1 MRSLFLRIDR
11 FEQRPCPMI
20 HKLYSTMVRHFDSI
34 LPHEIIPSSFTTWLS
49 RPTVRHLFPSAQMQ
63 KYSSTMAKRG
73 KVKVSC
79 PRRQDIRGVYL
90 LLVGIRGVG
99 TLLLLVPIKPSNSGT
114 WKQVKSCSTSP
125 FLRHTDLRTWTFGSG
140 MDVPHQQVG
149 ALFTSSSAAPLVS
162 LSLSGALNYLD
173 PSSEKPIR
181 LVSGHQK
188 TINALGTTPDS
199 KTVFTGSYDGR
210 VCAWDVAEGTAEI

>member
-1 MRSLFLRIDR
+1 
-11 FEQRPCPMI
+11 
-20 HKLYSTMVRHFDSI
+20 
-34 LPHEIIPSSFTTWLS
+34 
-49 RPTVRHLFPSAQMQ
+49 
-63 KYSSTMAKRG
+63 
-73 KVKVSC
+73 
-79 PRRQDIRGVYL
+79 
-90 LLVGIRGVG
+90 
-99 TLLLLVPIKPSNSGT
+99 
-114 WKQVKSCSTSP
+114 
-125 FLRHTDLRTWTFGSG
+125 

-173 PSSEKPIR
+173 PSSEKPIH

-210 VCAWDVAEGTAEI
+210 VCAWDVAEGTAEIINEDGGGIIQFTSSEKGAWSISQDDILREIDVNKLTYGYVYPLVWGCSIVGGLVGQGQLRKV